1 MPLRRKEP
9 APQDVY
15 DAALKLLSYRPHS
28 EQELRRRLSRRYPH
42 PPAMVD
48 NALARLKDRGLLD
61 DAAFSQFWRESRERH
76 RPRGAAVIRWELL
89 RMGVQREVAE
99 ESLLGMDEGENA
111 LRAARGLERRL
122 SKTDYNAFRTKLV
135 AHLRRRG
142 FRSGVVSS
150 TVKLLWEELADP
162 GDGEVGGQGPEY
174 QHKDP

>member
-15 DAALKLLSYRPHS
+15 DAALKLLSYRPRS

-122 SKTDYNAFRTKLV
+122 SKTDYNAFRTKAGGPPAAAGIQV
-135 AHLRRRG
+135 WG
-142 FRSGVVSS
+142 
-150 TVKLLWEELADP
+150 
-162 GDGEVGGQGPEY
+162 GEQHREAPVGGVSGPW
-174 QHKDP
+174 

>member
-1 MPLRRKEP
+1 MPRRPKEP
-9 APQDVY
+9 TSEDVHE
-15 DAALKLLSYRPHS
+15 AALRLLSYRPRG
-28 EQELRRRLSRRYPH
+28 EQELRRRLSRSYSA
-42 PPAMVD
+42 AMVED
-48 NALARLKDRGLLD
+48 TLAHLKGKGLLD

-99 ESLLGMDEGENA
+99 ESLEGIDEEDNA
-111 LRAARGLERRL
+111 LRAARGVERRL
-122 SKTDYNAFRTKLV
+122 DATDYRAFRTKLE
-135 AHLRRRG
+135 AYLRRRG

-162 GDGEVGGQGPEY
+162 GDSDIGGEGPEY